1 MNAPTPPQR
10 PMRARW
16 KVQAVSE
23 KDPHKFA
30 AAVEATLQE
39 LSDGNWQLLGQV
51 YRGDTLIITACR
63 PEPVPESP
71 PTEVRHPLRR
81 AVSYQPKGDQYQE
94 VLYSYAPAPG
104 AAVVT
109 QKCATMVE
117 ALTLLKTHLEGGDW
131 PLPIKI
137 VACSMSIYEA
147 KTIPA
152 LLKLH
157 AKELEHGRHTLG

>member
-1 MNAPTPPQR
+1 MTAPPAQR

-16 KVQAVSE
+16 KVQAISG
-23 KDPHKFA
+23 KDPHQFA
-30 AAVEATLQE
+30 ASLEAALQE
-39 LSDGNWQLLGQV
+39 LADGGWQLLGQMS
-51 YRGDTLIITACR
+51 RGDAHIITACR
-63 PEPVPESP
+63 PEPVPEGP
-71 PTEVRHPLRR
+71 PVEARHPLRR

-94 VLYSYAPAPG
+94 VLYSYTPAPG
-104 AAVVT
+104 AAIVT
-109 QKCATMVE
+109 QKCSTMVE

-157 AKELEHGRHTLG
+157 AKELEHGRNALG